1 MLVTILL
8 QAYRYAAEPF
18 FFNQMKNEDR
28 NVIYVKVMNLF
39 VATVC
44 LVFLFVS
51 LNIDLFKHFIQNKS
65 YWAGLPVVP
74 ILLLANVFLGIYYN
88 QSIWYKLSGKTQY
101 GAYIALI
108 GASLTIGINI
118 LFIPKYGYM
127 ASAWATFI
135 VYAVQMVIS
144 YFLGQKHYPIP
155 YNLKKFFLYL
165 GVALIIYAIGSRIHF
180 ERYFAQFIL
189 QNTLLLRYILFV
201 FKMERHSFSNKLRV

>member
-1 MLVTILL
+1 
-8 QAYRYAAEPF
+8 
-18 FFNQMKNEDR
+18 MKNEDR

-101 GAYIALI
+101 GAYIAII

-118 LFIPKYGYM
+118 IFIPTYGYM

-165 GVALIIYAIGSRIHF
+165 GLALVIYAIGSQIHF

-189 QNTLLLRYILFV
+189 QNTLLLGYVLFV
-201 FKMERHSFSNKLRV
+201 FKMERHSFSNKIPA

>member
-1 MLVTILL
+1 VTILL

-44 LVFLFVS
+44 FVFLFVS
-51 LNIDLFKHFIQNKS
+51 LNIDIFKHFIQNER
-65 YWAGLPVVP
+65 YWVGLPVVP

-101 GAYIALI
+101 GAYIALF
-108 GASLTIGINI
+108 GAALTIGINL

-135 VYAVQMVIS
+135 VYAVQMIIS

-165 GVALIIYAIGSRIHF
+165 GFALLIYTIGSRIHF

-189 QNTLLLRYILFV
+189 QNTLLLVYVLFV
-201 FKMERHSFSNKLRV
+201 FKMERKSFSDKLRA

>member
-1 MLVTILL
+1 
-8 QAYRYAAEPF
+8 
-18 FFNQMKNEDR
+18 MKNEDR

-51 LNIDLFKHFIQNKS
+51 LNIDIFKHFIQNKS
-65 YWAGLPVVP
+65 YWGGLPVVP

-108 GASLTIGINI
+108 GAALTIGINV
-118 LFIPKYGYM
+118 LFIPVYGYM

-135 VYAVQMVIS
+135 VYAIQMIIS

-165 GVALIIYAIGSRIHF
+165 GLALVIYFIGSSIHF
-180 ERYFAQFIL
+180 ERFFAQFIL
-189 QNTLLLRYILFV
+189 QNSLLLVYILFV
-201 FKMERHSFSNKLRV
+201 FKMERHSFSNKLSA